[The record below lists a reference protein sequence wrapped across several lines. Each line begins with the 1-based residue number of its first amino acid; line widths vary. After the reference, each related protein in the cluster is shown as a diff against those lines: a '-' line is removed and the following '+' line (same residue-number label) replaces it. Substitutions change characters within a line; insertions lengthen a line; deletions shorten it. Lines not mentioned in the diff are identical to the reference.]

1 MNSILK
7 NISSDFSNA
16 IKVLY
21 KTKGKI
27 IFSGLGKSGHIAKK
41 ISSTFSSIGSP
52 SIFIHPTEANHGDL
66 GIIKKSDST
75 PEWHSNESGAYRANI
90 YIETSN
96 YNSVDLMF
104 TTDEISRKKL
114 LIIDTD
120 KNNVII
126 WDDRKIQ
133 HRTPKNILDE
143 NFPRSFIYIS
153 LIPTHN
159 YNYNNRNK
167 PFNKFKSNKT
177 VNESYVQ

>member
-1 MNSILK
+1 MLVICITNTIYYFCREFPDIEFTFTCSIHR
-7 NISSDFSNA
+7 F
-16 IKVLY
+16 
-21 KTKGKI
+21 
-27 IFSGLGKSGHIAKK
+27 
-41 ISSTFSSIGSP
+41 
-52 SIFIHPTEANHGDL
+52 
-66 GIIKKSDST
+66 IKKSDST

-104 TTDEISRKKL
+104 TTDEISIKKL